1 MRHCQTYFVYD
12 WHPEID
18 DLKKKAILE
27 EVIAKNFPKPIKD
40 INLQIQRAEQKKN
53 PKVLRKP

>member
-1 MRHCQTYFVYD
+1 MYFVYD